1 MFGTTVIFT
10 IFLQPKQLTNGGPD
24 GETYTIA
31 LYIVQSIRESGE
43 LTMGAE
49 VGILCAVIGTPI
61 VIGTKRVLE
70 KIFPVY
76 EY

>member
-1 MFGTTVIFT
+1 
-10 IFLQPKQLTNGGPD
+10 
-24 GETYTIA
+24 
-31 LYIVQSIRESGE
+31 
-43 LTMGAE
+43 MGAA

>member
-1 MFGTTVIFT
+1 MKEERFFY
-10 IFLQPKQLTNGGPD
+10 QPD
-24 GETYTIA
+24 G
-31 LYIVQSIRESGE
+31 ESGE
-43 LTMGAE
+43 LTMGAA

-70 KIFPVY
+70 KLFPVY